1 MGLILRLL
9 MSLPT
14 LSSRAYGAMST
25 YFRSHP
31 VMSSVFAAGGV
42 QGVIELAASGDEVA
56 IQALSEAAAAAGIQG
71 DPGTIATTGL
81 DVGKSLVGQL
91 SDKVSSFFTDDDVMD
106 LPAADF
112 EKIEAM
118 KELARF
124 IRGNISAEPRTVIR
138 YHAMMREFLEMKPDD
153 LERMLGAFL

>member
-9 MSLPT
+9 MALPT
-14 LSSRAYGAMST
+14 LSSRAYAAMSA

-81 DVGKSLVGQL
+81 DVGKSFVDRL
-91 SDKVSSFFTDDDVMD
+91 SGKVSSFLTDDDAID
-106 LPAADF
+106 LPTAEL

-118 KELARF
+118 QELARF
-124 IRGNISAEPRTVIR
+124 IRGNISAEPSTVMR
-138 YHAMMREFLEMKPDD
+138 YHAMMREFLEMKPAD